1 MKKRLSVNI
10 PLFILIKMTF
20 VVACLASLS
29 ACGGGNNQ
37 APDPTVAELP
47 IAYVK
52 RTTPVDMNGNP
63 VSGDISDPEAMQA
76 GAHLIVKKTASV
88 SSPEIDVTQAI
99 IGNDGDVRDPSF
111 SNDGT
116 KLLFA
121 LHKPMVQNANPPI
134 TWNIYEY
141 DLTKP
146 LSQVAGSEN
155 PKLVMPFNNSDGDD
169 IQPHFIPGNRIIF
182 SSDRATDVTGAIELN
197 EGFFSIFQP
206 TVEDAKSNKH
216 AFHLFSMAIDG
227 TDLHQL
233 TFNMSDDLYP
243 TVIRNIPGLEGRVM
257 FSRWEHS
264 PGKNQMTLYTMK
276 PDGSDVQM
284 LYGEHS
290 HNTGSNPSGSSNNA
304 TIQFTQPQETSA
316 GKVMALAMPIINDPA
331 KGTYDG
337 GDPVLIDVRSYTD
350 IHQQL
355 NSTAS
360 TTVAGQK
367 SLSGNTVSTVPGI
380 SLGGRFSS
388 VFPLLDGTNRALVS
402 YSLCYVTVS
411 VNGTNET
418 KGCKDKTVNLSTAT
432 EAPPRYGIF
441 IYDIGSQTMLPI
453 TPPQAGIY
461 FTDVVA
467 AENITDAPYI
477 PYNISSGATG
487 IINIRSVYDMD
498 GSFNPM
504 GSSATSLSQLAD
516 PALSTADQDNT
527 SLIQRPAMFLRI
539 VKGTYMP
546 DKDAYNFRSSAFG
559 VSRAQLMRQIIGYA
573 PIYPDGSVRV
583 KVPANVPLSF
593 SIVDKNGRRL
603 GNRHGIWLSVRPG
616 ETVSCAG
623 CHNPGST
630 APHGRLGGVPDNF
643 YPGATQTEV
652 DAGAFTHTRIAP
664 TAIGETMA
672 EAWTNASINTLT
684 PSVDINYT
692 DAWTD
697 MTTAANA
704 NRTQLDPPF
713 FYDYSW
719 LPDQIAPVASSCMSP
734 TGSWNVTCRISID
747 YKTHI
752 DPMWSYARVVTDA
765 LGNPVTVN
773 NATVDVTCTSCHS
786 YANPDPNNPGIPAG
800 QLDLSDNVLSQ
811 TNPDWLSSYSQLL
824 LNHDKVDANG
834 AAVLDTNGN
843 TITIDRTMVPGSANG
858 SSFFNEFA
866 VNPDGTCP
874 TPTQTMTTPHC
885 TNGYPWLTV
894 NELKLLSEWVDIGA
908 QYYNNPFA
916 APKN

>member
-1 MKKRLSVNI
+1 MA
-10 PLFILIKMTF
+10 
-20 VVACLASLS
+20 ACLVSLS
-29 ACGGGNNQ
+29 ACGGGSAGVGGNNQ
-37 APDPTVAELP
+37 APDPTVTELP

-52 RTTPVDMNGNP
+52 RTTPVDMNGMP

-99 IGNDGDVRDPSF
+99 IGNDGDVRDLSF

-121 LHKPMVQNANPPI
+121 LHKPMVNNANPPI

-146 LSQVAGSEN
+146 LSQAAGSEN

-169 IQPHFIPGNRIIF
+169 IEPHFIPGNRIIF

-216 AFHLFSMAIDG
+216 SFHLFSMAIDG

-284 LYGEHS
+284 LYGEYS

-304 TIQFTQPQETSA
+304 PIHFTQPQETSA
-316 GKVMALAMPIINDPA
+316 GKVMALAMPFTN
-331 KGTYDG
+331 TFDG
-337 GDPVLIDVRSYTD
+337 GDPVLLDVQHYTD
-350 IHQQL
+350 INQPL
-355 NSTAS
+355 NPTSGLTGP
-360 TTVAGQK
+360 GQI
-367 SLSGNTVSTVPGI
+367 SLSNNTVNTKPGI

-388 VFPLLDGTNRALVS
+388 IFPLLDGSNRALVS
-402 YSLCYVTVS
+402 YSLCFVTVS

-418 KGCKDKTVNLSTAT
+418 KGCNDPSVDLSTAT

-467 AENITDAPYI
+467 AENLTDAPYI
-477 PYNISSGATG
+477 PYNIGSGATG

-504 GSSATSLSQLAD
+504 GSSATSLSQLTD
-516 PALSTADQDNT
+516 PAQSTADQDNT
-527 SLIQRPAMFLRI
+527 GLIQRPAMFLRI

-546 DKDAYNFRSSAFG
+546 DKDTYDFKSSAFG
-559 VSRAQLMRQIIGYA
+559 VSKARLMRQIIGYA

-593 SIVDKNGRRL
+593 SIVDKNGRRVRTL
-603 GNRHGIWLSVRPG
+603 DNNNRPINYRHGTWLSVRPG
-616 ETVSCAG
+616 KTLSCGG
-623 CHNPGST
+623 CHSPYST
-630 APHGRLGGVPDNF
+630 APHGRLGGQANNL
-643 YPGATQTEV
+643 YPGATQAEV

-684 PSVDINYT
+684 PSVDINFT

-697 MTTAANA
+697 MTTAANT

-719 LPDQIAPVASSCMSP
+719 LPDQVAPVASSCMSP

-747 YKTHI
+747 YKTDI

-773 NATVDVTCTSCHS
+773 NATVDATCTSCHS
-786 YANPDPNNPGIPAG
+786 YQNPDPNNPGVPAG

-811 TNPDWLSSYSQLL
+811 TTTDWLSSYSQLL
-824 LNHDKVDANG
+824 LNHNKVDANG
-834 AAVLDTNGN
+834 TAVLDANGN
-843 TITIDRTMVPGSANG
+843 TITIDRTMMPGTANG
-858 SSFFNEFA
+858 SSFFSVFA
-866 VNPDGTCP
+866 VNADGTCP
-874 TPTQTMTTPHC
+874 PPTTSIPTPHC
-885 TNGYPWLTV
+885 TAGQPWLTV
-894 NELKLLSEWVDIGA
+894 HELKLLSEWVDTGA
-908 QYYNNPFA
+908 QYFNNPFA